1 MARVEIDLD
10 PVTHLTTDAIGQ
22 PGQRVFYLQ
31 GTQDERVVTL
41 LIEKIQIQSLAM
53 GLEDFLKEVNERY
66 PGLPTDSD
74 DFDERKMHILPPVD
88 PVFRVGEVGLGYDSD
103 RDLVCLIA
111 REILSGDMQ
120 PDDASVV
127 RFWATRSQMRA
138 MIRWGMDVASH
149 GRPICPQCGE
159 PMDPA
164 GHFCPKK
171 NGHKH

>member
-1 MARVEIDLD
+1 MPKIELDLD
-10 PVTHLTTDAIGQ
+10 PVTHLTADAIGQ

-31 GTQDERVVTL
+31 GRQNERIITL

-53 GLEDFLKEVNERY
+53 GLEDFLSEVYGRFPN
-66 PGLPTDSD
+66 LPADSNAY
-74 DFDERKMHILPPVD
+74 EENAMHIQPPVD
-88 PVFRVGEVGLGYDSD
+88 PLFRVGELGLGYDAD

-111 REILSGDMQ
+111 REILTGDMQ

-138 MIRWGMDVASH
+138 LAKWGLEVASH
-149 GRPICPQCGE
+149 GRPICQQCGE
-159 PMDPA
+159 PIDPA

>member
-1 MARVEIDLD
+1 MSRVEIDLD

-31 GTQDERVVTL
+31 GTQDERVITL

-53 GLEDFLKEVNERY
+53 GLDDFLKEVNERY
-66 PGLPTDSD
+66 PGLSADSD
-74 DFDERKMHILPPVD
+74 DFDESKMHILPPVD
-88 PVFRVGEVGLGYDSD
+88 PVFRVGEVGLGYDAD

-111 REILSGDMQ
+111 REILSGEMQ

-138 MIRWGMDVASH
+138 MTRWGLDVASH

>member
-1 MARVEIDLD
+1 MSRVEIDLD

-31 GTQDERVVTL
+31 GWQNERVITL

-53 GLEDFLKEVNERY
+53 GLEDFLKEVNDRY
-66 PGLPTDSD
+66 PGLPEAIDAY
-74 DFDERKMHILPPVD
+74 DETKMHIHPPVD
-88 PVFRVGEVGLGYDSD
+88 PFFRVGEIGLGYDAD
-103 RDLVCLIA
+103 RDLICLIA
-111 REILSGDMQ
+111 REILSGEMQ

-127 RFWATRSQMRA
+127 RFWVTRSQIRA
-138 MIRWGMDVASH
+138 MTRWGMDLASH

-159 PMDPA
+159 PMEPE

>member
-1 MARVEIDLD
+1 MSRVEIDLD

-31 GTQDERVVTL
+31 GLQAERVVTL
-41 LIEKIQIQSLAM
+41 LIEKIQIQSLAT
-53 GLEDFLKEVNERY
+53 GLDDFLKEVSEQF
-66 PGLPTDSD
+66 PDLPEASD
-74 DFDERKMHILPPVD
+74 EYDETKMHIQPPVD
-88 PVFRVGEVGLGYDSD
+88 PLFRIGEVGLAYDSD
-103 RDLVCLIA
+103 RDLICLIA
-111 REILSGDMQ
+111 REILSGEMQ
-120 PDDASVV
+120 PEDASVA

-138 MIRWGMDVASH
+138 MTHWGLDVANR
-149 GRPICPQCGE
+149 GRQICPQCGE

>member
-1 MARVEIDLD
+1 MPKVELDLD
-10 PVTHLTTDAIGQ
+10 PVTHLTVDAIGQ

-31 GTQDERVVTL
+31 GTQDQRVITL
-41 LIEKIQIQSLAM
+41 LIEKIQIQTLAM
-53 GLEDFLKEVNERY
+53 GLDDFLKEVIDHF
-66 PGLPTDSD
+66 PDLPTDSD
-74 DFDERKMHILPPVD
+74 EYNEAKMHILPPVD
-88 PVFRVGEVGLGYDSD
+88 PLFRVGEVGLGYDPD

-111 REILSGDMQ
+111 KEILSGEME

-138 MIRWGMDVASH
+138 MARWGLEVASH

>member
-1 MARVEIDLD
+1 MSKVEIDLD

-31 GTQDERVVTL
+31 AWQEERVVTL

-53 GLEDFLKEVNERY
+53 GLDDFLREVNGRY
-66 PGLPTDSD
+66 PDLPDASD
-74 DFDERKMHILPPVD
+74 TYDESRMRIQPPVD
-88 PVFRVGEVGLGYDSD
+88 PIFRVGEIGLGYDAE
-103 RDLVCLIA
+103 RDLICLIA
-111 REILSGDMQ
+111 REILSGDVQ
-120 PDDASVV
+120 PDDVSVA

-138 MIRWGMDVASH
+138 MTHWGLDVVSH
-149 GRPICPQCGE
+149 GRPLCPQCGE